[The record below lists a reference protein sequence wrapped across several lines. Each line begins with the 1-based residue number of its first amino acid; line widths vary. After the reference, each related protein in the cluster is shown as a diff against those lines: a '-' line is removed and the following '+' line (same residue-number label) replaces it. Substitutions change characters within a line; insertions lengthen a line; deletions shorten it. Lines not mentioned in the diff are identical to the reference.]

1 MVHIHPPVPYGY
13 RDYNQE
19 LIIDACM
26 ILTTVII
33 LIINIPLFFWPKLLS
48 KVKEKH
54 GKPKEYLFL
63 LK

>member
-1 MVHIHPPVPYGY
+1 MVRIHPPVPYGY

-48 KVKEKH
+48 EVKEKH
-54 GKPKEYLFL
+54 GNQKNICFY
-63 LK
+63 